1 MRGLVIVSHR
11 TQCSARGSF
20 LEKHRQQSHQ
30 QSGDQSSDQIFLVD
44 QQAALENILKCH
56 DGVFGHADVDLV
68 NVIAKNRLAK
78 TFQEISNA
86 QGGHQ
91 QGGAFLV
98 NQSAQD
104 QSLNQPCH
112 DEHHATRQHK
122 GDEVDQHRISQACGL
137 RQPFGKPRHGQGRK
151 QHHRTLSE
159 IEHTRGFVNEHKA
172 QSNQRI
178 QHARHQ
184 AAQQSFKKEC
194 HGVNA
199 PYLNRR

>member
-1 MRGLVIVSHR
+1 MVVRHR
-11 TQCSARGSF
+11 AQRSTCGGF
-20 LEKHRQQSHQ
+20 LEKQGQQSHQ
-30 QSGDQSSDQIFLVD
+30 KRCNECCDQIFLVD
-44 QQAALENILKCH
+44 QQATWKNIVESH
-56 DGVFGHADVDLV
+56 HRVFGHTDIYFV
-68 NVIAKNRLAK
+68 NVVAKDRLTQALK
-78 TFQEISNA
+78 EVSNA

-151 QHHRTLSE
+151 QHHRALGE

-184 AAQQSFKKEC
+184 AAEQGFKKEC
-194 HGVNA
+194 HGDQCPV
-199 PYLNRR
+199 PK